1 MKYLSDKHLA
11 ERYEVARATIW
22 RWVREGR
29 FPSPLKITAGCTR
42 WKLSDIEQ
50 WEEKQEVAQ

>member
-22 RWVREGR
+22 RWVREGK
-29 FPSPLKITAGCTR
+29 FPSPFKIQGCTR

-50 WEEKQEVAQ
+50 WEEKQEALA